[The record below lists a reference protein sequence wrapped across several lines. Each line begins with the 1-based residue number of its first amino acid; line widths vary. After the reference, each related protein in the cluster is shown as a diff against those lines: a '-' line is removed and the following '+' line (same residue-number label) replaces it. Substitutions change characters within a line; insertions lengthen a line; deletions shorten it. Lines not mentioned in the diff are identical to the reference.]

1 VIQIII
7 LILSAAS
14 IWLVT
19 REEDWKKYGYII
31 GLLSQPFWAYSSF
44 VNEQWGIFA
53 LTLFYTYSWSQGIY
67 NYFIKIKTNELI

>member
-1 VIQIII
+1 MIQSII
-7 LILSAAS
+7 LILSASS

-19 REEDWKKYGYII
+19 REEDWKKYGYPI
-31 GLLSQPFWAYSSF
+31 GLASQPFWAYSSF

-67 NYFIKIKTNELI
+67 NYFIKTK